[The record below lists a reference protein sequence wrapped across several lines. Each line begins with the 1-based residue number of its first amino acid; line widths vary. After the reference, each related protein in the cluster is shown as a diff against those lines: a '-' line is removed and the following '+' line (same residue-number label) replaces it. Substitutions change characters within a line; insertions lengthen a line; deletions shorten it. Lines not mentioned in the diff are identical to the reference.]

1 MDANANVS
9 QEDDD
14 GESSLSNDDFDE
26 DNDPSDWESIADDSD
41 QVRTVILIAHLL
53 NFNYRL

>member
-9 QEDDD
+9 QDDND
-14 GESSLSNDDFDE
+14 GELSLSDDDFDE
-26 DNDPSDWESIADDSD
+26 DNDPSDGESIADDSD
-41 QVRTVILIAHLL
+41 QVRTVILIAHPL